1 MKLSQLKIDPEFQ
14 SKIPPLQFEKEQQLE
29 QNIITEGRLL
39 NPIITWNG
47 YILDGHTRYRI
58 LKKHG
63 FIKFEV
69 EEIQLANKYEALA
82 WICKNQLG
90 RRNLSPERK
99 KFLPGK
105 EYESTKLA
113 VGGQPGNCNKV
124 NRCDQNDHID
134 SEKRTCERIA
144 VEHGVGSATVRRAE
158 KCSRGIDAAEEAV
171 PGAQEEIL
179 TGHIKATDEQIVA
192 LASIPKE
199 ERPAILEELKKK
211 KSDRDDTV
219 LERLKPSK
227 PPPKPKPAPQKKKPT
242 ATENNTTSQAE
253 QPETPVQAPITES
266 PPEEEI
272 EPTSNAPPSFLQSIQ
287 GHKRHLSEEDKARL
301 KASVDACYKDKAAA
315 TGSIMLCKLQGAT
328 LFAIQTGNATCLTAG
343 ERLRANLV
351 AENPDALYFV
361 GITSNAGVEFA
372 YDGIRAPWKIYCIET
387 AYELYKQYGCERYV
401 EMLHII
407 NEAWK
412 GNVDSYLAGV
422 IRGVARFISVYEG
435 EYSRERLV
443 QQLAR
448 THPKTITQLAQK
460 DAGSSANRHMRQ
472 ILRIYNGA
480 SREMSLPLKN

>member
-14 SKIPPLQFEKEQQLE
+14 SKIPPLQFEEEQQLE

-99 KFLPGK
+99 KFLLGK

-124 NRCDQNDHID
+124 N
-134 SEKRTCERIA
+134 
-144 VEHGVGSATVRRAE
+144 
-158 KCSRGIDAAEEAV
+158 
-171 PGAQEEIL
+171 
-179 TGHIKATDEQIVA
+179 
-192 LASIPKE
+192 
-199 ERPAILEELKKK
+199 
-211 KSDRDDTV
+211 
-219 LERLKPSK
+219 
-227 PPPKPKPAPQKKKPT
+227 
-242 ATENNTTSQAE
+242 
-253 QPETPVQAPITES
+253 
-266 PPEEEI
+266 
-272 EPTSNAPPSFLQSIQ
+272 
-287 GHKRHLSEEDKARL
+287 
-301 KASVDACYKDKAAA
+301 
-315 TGSIMLCKLQGAT
+315 
-328 LFAIQTGNATCLTAG
+328 
-343 ERLRANLV
+343 
-351 AENPDALYFV
+351 
-361 GITSNAGVEFA
+361 
-372 YDGIRAPWKIYCIET
+372 
-387 AYELYKQYGCERYV
+387 GCERYV

-460 DAGSSANRHMRQ
+460 DTGSSANRHMRQ

>member
-14 SKIPPLQFEKEQQLE
+14 SKIPPLQFEEEQQLE
-29 QNIITEGRLL
+29 QNIIVEGRLL

-99 KFLPGK
+99 KFLLGK
-105 EYESTKLA
+105 EYES
-113 VGGQPGNCNKV
+113 
-124 NRCDQNDHID
+124 
-134 SEKRTCERIA
+134 RTCQRIA
-144 VEHGVGSATVRRAE
+144 SEHGVGEKTVRRAE
-158 KCSRGIDAAEEAV
+158 KYSQGIDAAEEAV

-219 LERLKPSK
+219 LERLKPNR

-242 ATENNTTSQAE
+242 ATENNTASQAE
-253 QPETPVQAPITES
+253 QPETSVQAPITES

-301 KASVDACYKDKAAA
+301 QASVDARYKDKAAA
-315 TGSIMLCKLQGAT
+315 TGSIMLCELQGAT
-328 LFAIQTGNATCLTAG
+328 EEFIFRWNVIFQEHPDVLTDKTC
-343 ERLRANLV
+343 R
-351 AENPDALYFV
+351 
-361 GITSNAGVEFA
+361 
-372 YDGIRAPWKIYCIET
+372 
-387 AYELYKQYGCERYV
+387 
-401 EMLHII
+401 
-407 NEAWK
+407 
-412 GNVDSYLAGV
+412 
-422 IRGVARFISVYEG
+422 
-435 EYSRERLV
+435 
-443 QQLAR
+443 
-448 THPKTITQLAQK
+448 KTIFELLDRMT
-460 DAGSSANRHMRQ
+460 N
-472 ILRIYNGA
+472 Y
-480 SREMSLPLKN
+480 LKTIKEEKL

>member
-14 SKIPPLQFEKEQQLE
+14 SKIPPLQFEEEQQLE
-29 QNIITEGRLL
+29 QNIIVEGRLL

-99 KFLPGK
+99 KFLLGK

-113 VGGQPGNCNKV
+113 VGGQPGNCNKA

-158 KCSRGIDAAEEAV
+158 KYSRGIDAAEEAV

-179 TGHIKATDEQIVA
+179 TGHINATDEQIVG

-242 ATENNTTSQAE
+242 ATENNTALQAE

-266 PPEEEI
+266 PPEKEI

-301 KASVDACYKDKAAA
+301 QASVDA
-315 TGSIMLCKLQGAT
+315 
-328 LFAIQTGNATCLTAG
+328 
-343 ERLRANLV
+343 R
-351 AENPDALYFV
+351 
-361 GITSNAGVEFA
+361 

-460 DAGSSANRHMRQ
+460 DTGSSANRHMRQ

>member
-1 MKLSQLKIDPEFQ
+1 MKLGQLKIDPEFQ
-14 SKIPPLQFEKEQQLE
+14 SKIPPLQFEEEQQLE
-29 QNIITEGRLL
+29 QNIIAEGRLL
-39 NPIITWNG
+39 NPIVTWNG

-99 KFLPGK
+99 KFLLGK

-124 NRCDQNDHID
+124 N
-134 SEKRTCERIA
+134 
-144 VEHGVGSATVRRAE
+144 
-158 KCSRGIDAAEEAV
+158 
-171 PGAQEEIL
+171 
-179 TGHIKATDEQIVA
+179 
-192 LASIPKE
+192 
-199 ERPAILEELKKK
+199 
-211 KSDRDDTV
+211 
-219 LERLKPSK
+219 
-227 PPPKPKPAPQKKKPT
+227 
-242 ATENNTTSQAE
+242 
-253 QPETPVQAPITES
+253 
-266 PPEEEI
+266 
-272 EPTSNAPPSFLQSIQ
+272 
-287 GHKRHLSEEDKARL
+287 
-301 KASVDACYKDKAAA
+301 
-315 TGSIMLCKLQGAT
+315 
-328 LFAIQTGNATCLTAG
+328 
-343 ERLRANLV
+343 
-351 AENPDALYFV
+351 
-361 GITSNAGVEFA
+361 
-372 YDGIRAPWKIYCIET
+372 
-387 AYELYKQYGCERYV
+387 GCERYV

-460 DAGSSANRHMRQ
+460 DTGSSANRHMRQ

>member
-14 SKIPPLQFEKEQQLE
+14 SKIPPLQFEEEQQLE
-29 QNIITEGRLL
+29 QNIIAEGRLL

-47 YILDGHTRYRI
+47 YILDGQNT
-58 LKKHG
+58 
-63 FIKFEV
+63 V
-69 EEIQLANKYEALA
+69 EA
-82 WICKNQLG
+82 
-90 RRNLSPERK
+90 R
-99 KFLPGK
+99 
-105 EYESTKLA
+105 
-113 VGGQPGNCNKV
+113 
-124 NRCDQNDHID
+124 
-134 SEKRTCERIA
+134 RTCNGGMELPIRCK
-144 VEHGVGSATVRRAE
+144 VFYG
-158 KCSRGIDAAEEAV
+158 
-171 PGAQEEIL
+171 L
-179 TGHIKATDEQIVA
+179 TKEDE
-192 LASIPKE
+192 
-199 ERPAILEELKKK
+199 
-211 KSDRDDTV
+211 
-219 LERLKPSK
+219 
-227 PPPKPKPAPQKKKPT
+227 
-242 ATENNTTSQAE
+242 
-253 QPETPVQAPITES
+253 
-266 PPEEEI
+266 
-272 EPTSNAPPSFLQSIQ
+272 
-287 GHKRHLSEEDKARL
+287 
-301 KASVDACYKDKAAA
+301 
-315 TGSIMLCKLQGAT
+315 AT

-372 YDGIRAPWKIYCIET
+372 YDGIRAPWKIWRNPERQPKYTDGIRAPWKIYCIET

-460 DAGSSANRHMRQ
+460 DTGSSANRHMRQ

>member
-1 MKLSQLKIDPEFQ
+1 MKP
-14 SKIPPLQFEKEQQLE
+14 
-29 QNIITEGRLL
+29 
-39 NPIITWNG
+39 
-47 YILDGHTRYRI
+47 RYRI

-63 FIKFEV
+63 FIKFEM

-99 KFLPGK
+99 KFLLGK

-158 KCSRGIDAAEEAV
+158 KYSRGIDAAEEAV

-219 LERLKPSK
+219 LERLKPNR

-242 ATENNTTSQAE
+242 ATENNTASQAE
-253 QPETPVQAPITES
+253 QPETSVQAPITES
-266 PPEEEI
+266 PPEAEI
-272 EPTSNAPPSFLQSIQ
+272 LRQKI
-287 GHKRHLSEEDKARL
+287 
-301 KASVDACYKDKAAA
+301 AAA
-315 TGSIMLCKLQGAT
+315 GKS
-328 LFAIQTGNATCLTAG
+328 
-343 ERLRANLV
+343 
-351 AENPDALYFV
+351 
-361 GITSNAGVEFA
+361 
-372 YDGIRAPWKIYCIET
+372 
-387 AYELYKQYGCERYV
+387 
-401 EMLHII
+401 
-407 NEAWK
+407 
-412 GNVDSYLAGV
+412 
-422 IRGVARFISVYEG
+422 
-435 EYSRERLV
+435 
-443 QQLAR
+443 
-448 THPKTITQLAQK
+448 
-460 DAGSSANRHMRQ
+460 
-472 ILRIYNGA
+472 
-480 SREMSLPLKN
+480 

>member
-1 MKLSQLKIDPEFQ
+1 VKLSQLKIDPEFQ
-14 SKIPPLQFEKEQQLE
+14 SKIPPLQFEEEQQLE
-29 QNIITEGRLL
+29 QNIIAEGRLL

-82 WICKNQLG
+82 
-90 RRNLSPERK
+90 
-99 KFLPGK
+99 
-105 EYESTKLA
+105 
-113 VGGQPGNCNKV
+113 
-124 NRCDQNDHID
+124 
-134 SEKRTCERIA
+134 
-144 VEHGVGSATVRRAE
+144 
-158 KCSRGIDAAEEAV
+158 
-171 PGAQEEIL
+171 
-179 TGHIKATDEQIVA
+179 
-192 LASIPKE
+192 SIPKE

-219 LERLKPSK
+219 LERLKPNR

-242 ATENNTTSQAE
+242 ATENNTVSQAE
-253 QPETPVQAPITES
+253 QPEMSVQEPITES

-301 KASVDACYKDKAAA
+301 QASVDA
-315 TGSIMLCKLQGAT
+315 
-328 LFAIQTGNATCLTAG
+328 
-343 ERLRANLV
+343 R
-351 AENPDALYFV
+351 
-361 GITSNAGVEFA
+361 

-460 DAGSSANRHMRQ
+460 DTGSSANRHMRQ